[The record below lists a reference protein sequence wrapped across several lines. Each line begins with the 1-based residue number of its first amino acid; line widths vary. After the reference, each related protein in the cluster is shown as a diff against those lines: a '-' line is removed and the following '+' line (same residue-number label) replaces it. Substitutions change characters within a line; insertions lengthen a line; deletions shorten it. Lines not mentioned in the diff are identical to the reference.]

1 MNDIHCFAG
10 IVRYAREDFAGTGCW
25 TDKELNGIFFLG
37 PGGHRRGGISLQRAV
52 GLSCLLHRFNVFLY
66 QQLMLDLGLAYATLL
81 RQRGDSA
88 GESGIIAWL
97 HELKQLSGAY
107 IPGEL

>member
-1 MNDIHCFAG
+1 MRPFCYEVVTLVLQNGYD
-10 IVRYAREDFAGTGCW
+10 VRSWRPAAEMRCVSAPVHPIW
-25 TDKELNGIFFLG
+25 
-37 PGGHRRGGISLQRAV
+37 RRCGGISLQRAV

-66 QQLMLDLGLAYATLL
+66 QQLMLDLGSAYATLL

-97 HELKQLSGAY
+97 HELKQLSGPY